1 MRQRT
6 DRIMSTAW
14 ILIPLIGIV
23 AAFAGILASFTFHTR
38 GIAITIPLYLLG
50 GILEIFFWYFLIS
63 RRNNHFA
70 RDVSV
75 RQGLIEYLGQSFGA
89 MGRSNEISTELA
101 TMNAIHGEANAEER
115 EKSAVLWIILSII
128 TLGIAGLYVLY
139 FLTKDPYKHDRR
151 QQSFMQQVQQGFSKL
166 GKTVVN
172 PSWNALPN
180 RSYIVYLIV
189 DIITLGLFGF
199 YWYYVLIKDMNEH
212 FKTQWQVEDNLLAV
226 M

>member
-6 DRIMSTAW
+6 DRILSPAW

-23 AAFAGILASFTFHTR
+23 AAFVGILATVSLHT
-38 GIAITIPLYLLG
+38 GFGLALPLDFVGL
-50 GILEIFFWYFLIS
+50 ILEFLFWYFLIS

-75 RQGLIEYLGQSFGA
+75 RQGLIEYLGQSFAA

-115 EKSAVLWIILSII
+115 EKSAVLWIVLSII

-166 GKTVVN
+166 GKPVVN
-172 PSWNALPN
+172 PSWNALPD

-199 YWYYVLIKDMNEH
+199 YWYYVLIKDMNGH
-212 FKTQWQVEDNLLAV
+212 FKNQWQLEDSLLAV